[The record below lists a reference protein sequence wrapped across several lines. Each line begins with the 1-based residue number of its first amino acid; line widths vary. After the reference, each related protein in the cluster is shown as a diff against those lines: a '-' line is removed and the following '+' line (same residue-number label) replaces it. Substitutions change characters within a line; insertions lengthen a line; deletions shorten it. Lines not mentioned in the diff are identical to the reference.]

1 MERLLD
7 PRSDLVFKR
16 IFGEHPEIL
25 RSFLNALLPFE
36 GADEEI
42 ESLEYLPTEQVPSL
56 PLFKN
61 TIVDVRCQDRCG
73 RQFIVEMQMNWTSA
87 FLQRV
92 LFNASKAYVRQLEKN
107 DEYHL
112 LKPVYGLSL
121 LNDKFPGG
129 GEDYYHHFRLVKAG
143 DQEQVI
149 RDLQL
154 VFVELPKYRETRPD
168 EARLLRWA
176 WLRFL
181 REAGDAG
188 RPGHASTE
196 ELVNEIAVSGEVR
209 EAIEIARE
217 SAFTPGELEAY
228 DRFWD
233 FVRRERTLISG
244 SHQEGLEKG
253 REEGRKEGRIEGL
266 NDAVRRLV
274 ASGIAEAEAC
284 RMLGL
289 EREEAGNSGL

>member
-1 MERLLD
+1 MAEFGMERLLD
-7 PRSDLVFKR
+7 PRNDLVFKR
-16 IFGEHPEIL
+16 IFGEHPGIL
-25 RSFLNALLPFE
+25 RSFLNALLPLE
-36 GADEEI
+36 SEDEQI
-42 ESLEYLPTEQVPSL
+42 ESLDYLPSEQVPSL

-61 TIVDVRCQDRCG
+61 TIVDVRCQDRRG

-129 GEDYYHHFRLVKAG
+129 GEDYYHHYRLVKAG
-143 DQEQVI
+143 DHEQVI

-154 VFVELPKYRETRPD
+154 VFVELPKYQENRPE

-188 RPGHASTE
+188 RPGHGSTE

-233 FVRRERTLISG
+233 SVRRERTLIYG
-244 SHQEGLEKG
+244 SRQEGLEEGLEKG
-253 REEGRKEGRIEGL
+253 RAEGL
-266 NDAVRRLV
+266 EDAVRRLI
-274 ASGIAEAEAC
+274 ASGLAEVDAR

-289 EREEAGNSGL
+289 EPGHQAG